1 MKIALAIIMCSY
13 VHGECMSPYVFPERY
28 PSHYECMIDGYQKS
42 LDKMKEIGKRTTNK
56 DQLFFKFACYEEE
69 RKPDIGT

>member
-13 VHGECMSPYVFPERY
+13 AYGECMEPYVFPERY
-28 PSHYECMIDGYQKS
+28 ASHYECMIDGYQKS
-42 LDKMKEIGKRTTNK
+42 LDKMKEIGKRDVNRNEV
-56 DQLFFKFACYEEE
+56 FFKFACYEEA